1 MCCRLYYS
9 GDTPCF
15 FRRVLTDLAKEY
27 GIPLREDP
35 KDNKVRGTIKR
46 DWLVK
51 QYVHR
56 RQPRRTSP
64 AKPA

>member
-1 MCCRLYYS
+1 M
-9 GDTPCF
+9 
-15 FRRVLTDLAKEY
+15 LTDLAKEY